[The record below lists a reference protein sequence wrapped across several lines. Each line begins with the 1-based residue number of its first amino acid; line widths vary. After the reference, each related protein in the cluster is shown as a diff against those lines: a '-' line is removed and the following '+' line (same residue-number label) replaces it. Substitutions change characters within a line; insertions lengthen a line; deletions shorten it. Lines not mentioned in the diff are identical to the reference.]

1 MTRVIMSVLALTIPS
16 DSLFIIRRISN
27 VYKLSLKQE
36 TQDNYVLDMRVEF
49 CVQFRWYQI
58 ICSSVTYLNQMMSV
72 MRTALSN

>member
-1 MTRVIMSVLALTIPS
+1 M
-16 DSLFIIRRISN
+16 
-27 VYKLSLKQE
+27 YKLSLKQE